1 MMRLLSILALACTVS
16 CGWAQQLS
24 PYNEAKAIDRA
35 RQTVR
40 DFESAFA
47 LLTNPHITDRD
58 ERDVASYRIGTLVRA
73 DARFENDLVP
83 ELKNT
88 TVGLAEYLRI
98 AANGYASGGLS
109 YRTSWTAA
117 EFQPAADGYLVLLY
131 GTKSLSG
138 NYEGR
143 QPLRL
148 EAAPCRAG
156 VFLKL
161 NSHHIA
167 EAQLG
172 FLDTDLTGKGI
183 KTIALTDRQPGPGAM
198 TLPDAVDQLAAQL
211 ARQHT
216 GASMAVE
223 ELTFQGLGISNDF
236 SKQITGM
243 LKAALTRQPALTLVN
258 PAEQTATAGTLKLTG
273 SYLPAGEM
281 LSITM
286 KVNTGQEL
294 HAAVP
299 LTSLPDSDFEPAPRL
314 VQEAS
319 RVRELMTLAGIR
331 NEAPAGALRIE
342 VSTDKG
348 PGPQLYR
355 EGDLMRLKVR
365 ASKPCMVRMIY
376 QDASRNIVRLRNADF
391 RIPSEAAG
399 QWVDIPES
407 FECAAPFG
415 LEMLMAF
422 ATEGNFKPI
431 GKTETQ
437 DGITL
442 ILDDLRKILDATVGS
457 SVASSM
463 TPITTEPRRKPAG
476 K

>member
-1 MMRLLSILALACTVS
+1 MIRLLTIFALACTFS

-83 ELKNT
+83 EIKNT

-109 YRTSWTAA
+109 YRTSWTAV
-117 EFQPAADGYLVLLY
+117 EFQPAPDGYLVLLY

-148 EAAPCRAG
+148 EAVPCRAG

-172 FLDTDLTGKGI
+172 FLDTDLTGKTT
-183 KTIALTDRQPGPGAM
+183 KTIALTDRQPSDDAM
-198 TLPDAVDQLAAQL
+198 TLPDAVDQLAAQV
-211 ARQHT
+211 ARQHA
-216 GASMAVE
+216 GASIAVE
-223 ELTFQGLGISNDF
+223 EVTFQGLGASNDF

-243 LKAALTRQPALTLVN
+243 LKAALTRQPALKLVN

-273 SYLPAGEM
+273 SYRPAGEM

-286 KVNTGQEL
+286 KVNAGQEL

-299 LTSLPDSDFEPAPRL
+299 LINLPDSNIKPAPRL

-319 RVRELMTLAGIR
+319 RMRELMALAGIR
-331 NEAPAGALRIE
+331 NEAPEGALRIE

-391 RIPSEAAG
+391 RIPPEAAG

-422 ATEGNFKPI
+422 ATEGNFRPI

-437 DGITL
+437 DGITI
-442 ILDDLRKILDATVGS
+442 ILDDLRKILDATAGN
-457 SVASSM
+457 SVASSII
-463 TPITTEPRRKPAG
+463 PITTEPRRKPSG